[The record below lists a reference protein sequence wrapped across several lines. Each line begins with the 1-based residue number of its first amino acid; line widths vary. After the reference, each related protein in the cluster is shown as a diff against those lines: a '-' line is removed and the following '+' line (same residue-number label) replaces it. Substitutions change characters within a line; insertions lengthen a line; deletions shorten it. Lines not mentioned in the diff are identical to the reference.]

1 MLGGWII
8 KNDFFNLKIIQYYI
22 LLFLT
27 RFYKMEII
35 DNHINKYF
43 EFVFKFDRD
52 DDGNLWCEKSLNNL
66 EDYFKN
72 EFIFS
77 ATQNWMS
84 GFNFVD
90 WLNGTGDMGEFYKAI
105 EKPGVYESII
115 NDSNLMYQIIKEIM
129 LYYENTKDESIT
141 FDNLNPE
148 KILCIYA
155 YIYAVKKYIN

>member
-1 MLGGWII
+1 
-8 KNDFFNLKIIQYYI
+8 
-22 LLFLT
+22 
-27 RFYKMEII
+27 
-35 DNHINKYF
+35 
-43 EFVFKFDRD
+43 
-52 DDGNLWCEKSLNNL
+52 
-66 EDYFKN
+66 
-72 EFIFS
+72 
-77 ATQNWMS
+77 MS

-105 EKPGVYESII
+105 EKPGVYEYII